1 MAGQINM
8 KSEALIQWVETIFR
22 RRALAFRVGLVIF
35 GVIALGSLLWP
46 PTYESVS
53 EILVQ
58 SNRAQLLVSP
68 GLREDAANQSTQT
81 VPVAEQDLNSE
92 VELLTSP
99 VLIKQALEAMKVNQR
114 SGGLIAGLRS
124 GVEAA
129 LGLPSEIYMALHDG
143 PRSNASQDE
152 VQKILDHLSATVIK
166 RSDVI
171 EVSILSHDPV
181 WAKAFLGQLMAS
193 YLNLHGQL
201 SQNPQAQAF
210 FQAQRELLDQRLQQS
225 EKELRA
231 AQLQTGIAQ
240 FSEQQ
245 QALINQISAAET
257 TYRTTSSALDSK
269 MQQINSQEALLK
281 QTPHRETKESKS
293 VQNVALQQLKPQ
305 MLQLETE
312 RAELLSRYQPNS
324 ARIREIDAKLKAG
337 QEILKREDPNNVEET
352 TTDVNPTW
360 QAVDSDLAKARSD
373 AAADKA
379 AQAAQAAQLA
389 SLRDQLKQM
398 TTNGVEIERLQRK
411 VDSDKE
417 AYMSYVRKGEEARAA
432 EALNQ
437 SQILNVSVVQNPTT
451 PIEPVSPRIKLN
463 LIAGLL
469 FALIFAVATAQWA
482 EEYDPKI
489 CSAVSIEKDTGHS
502 VVAILNHR
510 L

>member
-1 MAGQINM
+1 MNN
-8 KSEALIQWVETIFR
+8 EAVIQWIEQIFR
-22 RRALAFRVGLVIF
+22 RRVLALRIGLLVF

-46 PTYESVS
+46 PSYESS
-53 EILVQ
+53 SKILVQ

-68 GLREDAANQSTQT
+68 GLKEDAGNQSTQM

-99 VLIKQALEAMKVNQR
+99 FLIKQALAAMKLSQR
-114 SGGLIAGLRS
+114 SGGVIAGVRNLVDAVVS
-124 GVEAA
+124 V
-129 LGLPSEIYMALHDG
+129 PSEAYSALHGG
-143 PRSNASQDE
+143 PNATANQNE
-152 VQKILDHLSATVIK
+152 IQKIANHLSASVIK
-166 RSDVI
+166 RSNVI
-171 EVSILSHDPV
+171 EVSFVSHDPA
-181 WAKAFLGQLMAS
+181 WAKAFLAQLMTS

-210 FQAQRELLDQRLQQS
+210 FQQQRELLDQRLQDS

-245 QALINQISAAET
+245 RALINQVSAAEV
-257 TYRTTSSALDSK
+257 TYRTTSAALDSK
-269 MQQINSQEALLK
+269 LQQIKSQEAQLK
-281 QTPHRETKESKS
+281 QTPQRQTKESKT
-293 VQNVALQQLKPQ
+293 VQNMALQQLKPQ

-312 RAELLSRYQPNS
+312 RAELLSRYQPTS
-324 ARIREIDAKLKAG
+324 ERIREIDAKLKAG
-337 QEILKREDPNNVEET
+337 HDILSREDPKNVEET

-360 QAVDSDLAKARSD
+360 QALDADLAKARAD
-373 AAADKA
+373 AASDKA
-379 AQAAQAAQLA
+379 AQTTEAAQVATLREQLN
-389 SLRDQLKQM
+389 QM
-398 TTNGVEIERLQRK
+398 TKDGVDIERLQRK

-437 SQILNVSVVQNPTT
+437 SRILNVSVVQDPTT
-451 PIEPVSPRIKLN
+451 PLEPISPRIKLN

-469 FALIFAVATAQWA
+469 FAVMLALAAAYWS

-489 CSAVSIEKDTGHS
+489 CSTASIIRDTGLS
-502 VVAILNHR
+502 TVAILDDR